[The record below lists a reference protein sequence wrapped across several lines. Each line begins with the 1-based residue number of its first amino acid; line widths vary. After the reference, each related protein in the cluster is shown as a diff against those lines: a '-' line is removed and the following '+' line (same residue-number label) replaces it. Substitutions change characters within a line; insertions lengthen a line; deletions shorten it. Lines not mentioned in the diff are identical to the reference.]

1 MSKDKIQSYD
11 ADSIEV
17 ILDDIERIRKRT
29 NMYIGYRQWK
39 AVVHLLKEIIQNS
52 VDEASAG
59 VCDVIDVLVDE
70 QTKTLSVT
78 DNGRGCPQADDKLH
92 SIATVIQSSGKFNK
106 GKGNSYNKA
115 AGKIFASIKLF

>member
-1 MSKDKIQSYD
+1 MTKSNIQQYD

-52 VDEASAG
+52 VDEAASGG
-59 VCDVIDVLVDE
+59 VCDLIDVLVDE
-70 QTKTLSVT
+70 QTKCLTVT
-78 DNGRGCPQADDKLH
+78 DNGRGCPQAQDKLFLV
-92 SIATVIQSSGKFNK
+92 ATVIQSSGKFNK
-106 GKGNSYNKA
+106 GDGQSYKKA
-115 AGKIFASIKLF
+115 AGI